1 MRHSMIGVALV
12 SLALLIPQTVQ
23 AGNTDVTL
31 EKTPAGIVHEAPPGV
46 GQQTMFWLDT
56 PPEDAVV
63 AGLVEVAGWIV
74 DPRGVSNID
83 LYVDGVYFASAD
95 INKPR
100 YDVVQAYPWVAAS
113 AQPYPGFSTSF
124 DADSLTNGAHTIF
137 LRVTFSDSTT
147 EDFGNRSVTVNKEIN
162 QAPFG
167 ELELPGPAQPMDSVF
182 PVSGWA
188 LDDGEVTK
196 VEILVDGQVIGG
208 AELGVPRP
216 DVQNRFPSDPAAGTS
231 GFIRMLNTTK
241 FTNGVHTLAV
251 RLWDD
256 EGASRVIGQRFVQV
270 FNNGRNLAPFGRIEW
285 PIENHYIGVYCE
297 GDVQPGEPGWSA
309 PPGWEPDP
317 VDPTEWE
324 WVSGWVLDV
333 GSRSDLGGVAS
344 VELLI
349 DGVSLAKAPVDQFY
363 LDFYQRYVNTLGIE
377 RIDIHRLFPDVPAS
391 KDSGYILAV
400 NVVDLLYNKG
410 FRQGLHWLTVRATD
424 FEGYSSKIG
433 TIPVI
438 ITCGNCDTDCYA
450 FGDIY
455 TPVNMERVAGTYPVT
470 GWAIDFQ
477 EIQRVEIYVDG
488 KLMGVAQDHL
498 DSPEL
503 MEAQPWWP
511 ACWTEDAGF
520 AYDLDTTM
528 LTDGEHYL
536 VVRSIDRQ
544 GNENFVGQ
552 RTFIVDN
559 LND

>member
-23 AGNTDVTL
+23 AGNTDVVL
-31 EKTPAGIVHEAPPGV
+31 EKTPAGVVHEAPPGV

-74 DPRGVSNID
+74 DSRGVSNID
-83 LYVDGVYFASAD
+83 LYVDGVFFASAD

-124 DADSLTNGAHTIF
+124 DADSLTNGAHTLF
-137 LRVTFSDSTT
+137 LRVTFSDSSI
-147 EDFGNRSVTVNKEIN
+147 EDFGNRTVTVNKEIN

-167 ELELPGPAQPMDSVF
+167 ELDLPGPAQPMDSVF
-182 PVSGWA
+182 PVTGWA

-196 VEILVDGQVIGG
+196 VEILVDGQVVGG
-208 AELGVPRP
+208 AELGIPRP
-216 DVQNRFPSDPAAGTS
+216 DVQNRFPSNPDAASS
-231 GFIRMLNTTK
+231 GFVRMLNTTK

-285 PIENHYIGVYCE
+285 PIENHYIGVYC
-297 GDVQPGEPGWSA
+297 DTLGEYPWSA

-317 VDPTEWE
+317 VDSSEWE
-324 WVSGWVLDV
+324 WVAGWVLDV
-333 GSRSDLGGVAS
+333 GSRDDLGGVAS

-349 DGVSLAKAPVDQFY
+349 DGVPLAKAPVDQFY
-363 LDFYQRYVNTLGIE
+363 LDFFRQNVNYLGIE
-377 RIDIHRLFPDVPAS
+377 RLDIHRLFPDVPAS
-391 KDSGYILAV
+391 KDSGYVLAV
-400 NVVDLLYNKG
+400 NIMDLLFNKG
-410 FRQGLHWLTVRATD
+410 FRPGLHWLSVRATD
-424 FEGYSSKIG
+424 FEGYRATIG

-438 ITCGNCDTDCYA
+438 IECGICEYGCYA

-455 TPVNMERVAGTYPVT
+455 TPTNMERVAGTYPVR
-470 GWAIDFQ
+470 GWVIDFQ
-477 EIQRVEIYVDG
+477 DVYRLRVYVDG
-488 KLMGVAQDHL
+488 VLMGLAEHHL

-503 MEAQPWWP
+503 VEAQPWLPTLW
-511 ACWTEDAGF
+511 ARDAGF
-520 AYDLDTTM
+520 AYDLDTTR
-528 LTDGEHYL
+528 LTDGEHTL
-536 VVRSIDRQ
+536 VIRSEDRQ